1 MNDNKEEKQ
10 AFIKWAVRN
19 QYDVSEISTVHGVL
33 FKRQSTTD
41 AWLGWLYSAKAKA
54 EKLEGCVVVPESFE
68 IGHLK
73 DRITELLDER
83 QDLYAQI
90 NNEQAVPDTH
100 MLIEKKDIENW
111 YLDESEYMWFEADGI
126 DGYLEDIDIGEV
138 IEVQRKEYVVT
149 NNNPVF
155 AAKPWDDNGNC
166 ADTWEFFESKDEAE
180 KAAVHCKTM
189 LEAARGG
196 NE

>member
-54 EKLEGCVVVPESFE
+54 EKLEGCVVVP
-68 IGHLK
+68 K
-73 DRITELLDER
+73 DQTED
-83 QDLYAQI
+83 
-90 NNEQAVPDTH
+90 
-100 MLIEKKDIENW
+100 W
-111 YLDESEYMWFEADGI
+111 YLDDNANMWITEPDEWLC
-126 DGYLEDIDIGEV
+126 DLYVGEV
-138 IEVQRKEYVVT
+138 QSVEHKEYLIT
-149 NNNPVF
+149 KSDTLY
-155 AAKPWDDNGNC
+155 AAIVWDDENQDSG
-166 ADTWEFFESKDEAE
+166 TWEFFKTEEEAE
-180 KAAVHCKTM
+180 KAAAHCKAM

>member
-54 EKLEGCVVVPESFE
+54 EKLEGCVVVPVWVAVDFM
-68 IGHLK
+68 LP
-73 DRITELLDER
+73 
-83 QDLYAQI
+83 DLGSK
-90 NNEQAVPDTH
+90 V
-100 MLIEKKDIENW
+100 LIYI
-111 YLDESEYMWFEADGI
+111 AD
-126 DGYLEDIDIGEV
+126 EV
-138 IEVQRKEYVVT
+138 ISAEYTILGFVDSIEG
-149 NNNPVF
+149 
-155 AAKPWDDNGNC
+155 A
-166 ADTWEFFESKDEAE
+166 
-180 KAAVHCKTM
+180 M
-189 LEAARGG
+189 LHQNLITHWMHLPNVPEAARGG